1 MAVTGNEH
9 GFFWDSNN
17 GDRTYNSE
25 SFELWLKKF
34 FTSGVFQDELQVTAG
49 GGMSVAVSAG
59 YANCDGKVKMFGSDN
74 LSLDAASSTLPRI
87 DTVVVERNDSDRT
100 FYLKVVKGAYN
111 GQSPV
116 ATAPVRTGGV
126 YQLVLAQIRVNAGAT
141 SISTGNITD
150 KRPDSAVCGWVTG
163 TVDEIDLQQIL
174 AQSEAEFGEWFDAMK
189 GQLSTDAAGNLQL
202 QIDNILD
209 EDSSISDSNL
219 WQHLQECVLSSQFY
233 SVTDNLASAKV
244 NKRVLSATATGS
256 TTDVVYFHASQYVN
270 MIEGEDTLVTFANV
284 VNANYMVMGVVGF
297 GCAHAAVMEVSY
309 ILDAPRTF
317 RMRLY
322 GTETGQASA
331 QITVAAIHKNWL
343 NS

>member
-59 YANCDGKVKMFGSDN
+59 YANCDGKVKMFGATA
-74 LSLDAASSTLPRI
+74 LSIDAASATLPRI
-87 DTVVVERNDSDRT
+87 DTVVAERNDADRT

-116 ATAPVRTGGV
+116 ATAPVRTGGI
-126 YQLVLAQIRVNAGAT
+126 YQLVLAQIRINAGAT

-150 KRPDSAVCGWVTG
+150 KRPDAAVCGWVTG

-174 AQSEAEFGEWFDAMK
+174 AQSEAQFGEWFDEMK
-189 GQLSTDAAGNLQL
+189 DQLSTDAAG
-202 QIDNILD
+202 
-209 EDSSISDSNL
+209 
-219 WQHLQECVLSSQFY
+219 HLQ
-233 SVTDNLASAKV
+233 
-244 NKRVLSATATGS
+244 
-256 TTDVVYFHASQYVN
+256 
-270 MIEGEDTLVTFANV
+270 
-284 VNANYMVMGVVGF
+284 
-297 GCAHAAVMEVSY
+297 
-309 ILDAPRTF
+309 
-317 RMRLY
+317 
-322 GTETGQASA
+322 
-331 QITVAAIHKNWL
+331 
-343 NS
+343 

>member
-59 YANCDGKVKMFGSDN
+59 YANCDGKVKMFSATS
-74 LSLDAASSTLPRI
+74 LSVDAASATLPRI

-116 ATAPVRTGGV
+116 ATSPVRTGGV

-163 TVDEIDLQQIL
+163 TVDEIDLEQIL
-174 AQSEAEFGEWFDAMK
+174 AQSEAEFTAWFNAMK
-189 GQLSTDAAGNLQL
+189 GQLSTDAAGNLQAE
-202 QIDNILD
+202 IDDVNA
-209 EDSSISDSNL
+209 SIETL
-219 WQHLQECVLSSQFY
+219 TGTTLPTYL
-233 SVTDNLASAKV
+233 
-244 NKRVLSATATGS
+244 KRRTVSLVTGS
-256 TTDVVYFHASQYVN
+256 TTQANIAFITVTASKTTALQNGQNYWFRDMALPSGYIPLGIIGVTVGDTSGYDDQYIAVSGWAFSGTADAPKLDV
-270 MIEGEDTLVTFANV
+270 
-284 VNANYMVMGVVGF
+284 
-297 GCAHAAVMEVSY
+297 AVMNHKPNNASISGGCSISVDV
-309 ILDAPRTF
+309 ICMPATF
-317 RMRLY
+317 
-322 GTETGQASA
+322 
-331 QITVAAIHKNWL
+331 L
-343 NS
+343 NYVPAV